1 MNRAHN
7 FFAGPAVL
15 PYEVLEA
22 TRDAVVDFAGLGVSI
37 MEVSH
42 RDKAFDAV
50 IKEAESDLLSLMNLS
65 KDEYSVLFLGGGASL
80 QFAMVPYN
88 FLQNEADYISTGYWS
103 DKAIKEAQM
112 TGKTNIIATSKDD
125 NYSYIPKNFT
135 ISPNADYVHITSN
148 NTIYGSEWKKWP
160 DTGNTPLVIDNSSDF
175 LAMERDYNKAS
186 LIYAGAQKNVGP
198 AGVTVIVIKKSFVE
212 QKARKD
218 GYTMMKYST
227 HIEKESLYNTPPVLP
242 IYAVGQTLKWLKKN
256 GGLKAM
262 QEKNEKKAK
271 MIYDVI
277 DAHPDFFI
285 GRIKNKEDRSLM
297 NITWNLPT
305 PELEAKFLEEAKA
318 QKMLGLKGHRSVGG
332 LRASVYN
339 ACPISSVEA
348 LVNLMEDFYKRNK

>member
-15 PYEVLEA
+15 PVEVLEA
-22 TRDAVVDFAGLGVSI
+22 TRDAVMDFAGLGVSI

-50 IKEAESDLLSLMNLS
+50 IKEAENDLLELMHLS

-88 FLQNEADYISTGYWS
+88 FLHNEADYILSGYWS
-103 DKAIKEAQM
+103 EKALKEAQM
-112 TGKTNIIATSKDD
+112 TGKVNVKATSKDD

-135 ISPNADYVHITSN
+135 VSPNADYVHITSN
-148 NTIYGSEWKKWP
+148 NTIYGSEWKSLP
-160 DTGNTPLVIDNSSDF
+160 DTGNTPLIIDHSSDF
-175 LAMERDYNKAS
+175 LALNHDFSKAS
-186 LIYAGAQKNVGP
+186 MIYAGAQKNVGP
-198 AGVTVIVIKKSFVE
+198 AGVTVVVVKKSFVE
-212 QKARKD
+212 QNARKD
-218 GYTMMKYST
+218 GYTMLKYST
-227 HIEKESLYNTPPVLP
+227 HLEKESLYNTPPVLA
-242 IYAVGQTLKWLKKN
+242 IYVVGQTLKWLKKN
-256 GGLKAM
+256 GGVAEM
-262 QEKNEKKAK
+262 QKLNEKKAK
-271 MIYDVI
+271 IIYDII
-277 DAHPDFFI
+277 DAYPEFFI

-305 PELEAKFLEEAKA
+305 PELEAKFIEEAKA

-332 LRASVYN
+332 LRASTYN

-348 LVNLMEDFYKRNK
+348 LAKLMEDFYKRNK